1 MVLARRR
8 LPADRTR
15 EGTNVITQ
23 RVRLGVT
30 AGIVG
35 SLMVMAGACGGAT
48 TETGGGN
55 ASTTT
60 PVTAKSSPV
69 TTEQIG
75 DTGGTPGTDKPTIT
89 IKPGGTTTTVK
100 STPTTSK
107 KVLGPEFVGA
117 AAAAFQADLGDFKA
131 LEMTIHPD
139 QPRATVQVQDPTKP
153 ANVDEYEFTG
163 AKVGKPAP
171 VTITGDGDLEANL
184 FQASTIAW
192 DQIPAMMEQAVAEIG
207 PLEGSTG
214 VTHLIIQKNL
224 PFDEDTV
231 INIYVDGGSRSQ
243 GGYVSFL
250 NDGTLKKVYGP

>member
-1 MVLARRR
+1 
-8 LPADRTR
+8 
-15 EGTNVITQ
+15 VITQ
-23 RVRLGVT
+23 RVRLSVS

-35 SLMVMAGACGGAT
+35 SLMLVAGACGGTT
-48 TETGGGN
+48 TETGSGTP
-55 ASTTT
+55 ST
-60 PVTAKSSPV
+60 PVTAKSSNTP
-69 TTEQIG
+69 TTE
-75 DTGGTPGTDKPTIT
+75 DVGGENPGTEKPTIT
-89 IKPGGTTTTVK
+89 IKPGNTTTSAK

-107 KVLGPEFVGA
+107 KVVGPEFVTSA
-117 AAAAFQADLGDFKA
+117 ATAFQTELGDFKA
-131 LEMTIHPD
+131 LQMTIHPD
-139 QPRATVQVQDPTKP
+139 QPRATLQVQDPAKP

-163 AKVGKPAP
+163 TKVGSPAP
-171 VTITGDGDLEANL
+171 VTLTGDGDLEANL
-184 FQASTIAW
+184 FLASTIAW

-231 INIYVDGGSRSQ
+231 INIYVDGGSRTS